1 MKQNSILDYNNSKTT
16 IVAIATPEGVGAVG
30 MIRLSGTEAL
40 NIADQVFKG
49 KKISQQKSHT
59 AHLGRIIDEQ

>member
-16 IVAIATPEGVGAVG
+16 IVAVPLLKVGAVG
-30 MIRLSGTEAL
+30 MIRLSGPETP

-49 KKISQQKSHT
+49 KISQQKVTLH
-59 AHLGRIIDEQ
+59 IWEE